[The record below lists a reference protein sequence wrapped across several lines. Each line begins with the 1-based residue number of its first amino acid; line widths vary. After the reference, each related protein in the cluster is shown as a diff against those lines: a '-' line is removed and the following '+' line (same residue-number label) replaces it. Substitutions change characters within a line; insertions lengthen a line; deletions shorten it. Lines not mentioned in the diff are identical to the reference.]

1 MAKTKQDLLNGYAK
15 PKPAGQGGMVG
26 TMNPEEMPQ
35 AKFGSHGG
43 HRVLTTG
50 DHPIDDHKPDLG
62 HHKPRPGMS
71 FFQEKLPTYFSFLV
85 FQMVQSALKKQ
96 TMWKKWKGSR
106 SRSAGTRT
114 SLPVT

>member
-1 MAKTKQDLLNGYAK
+1 MPIHLIKEFKLILYFQLTALAQTEQDLLNGYAK

-35 AKFGSHGG
+35 AKFGGQGG

-71 FFQEKLPTYFSFLV
+71 IFFRKSYQNTFHFLFFRWFSLH
-85 FQMVQSALKKQ
+85 
-96 TMWKKWKGSR
+96 
-106 SRSAGTRT
+106 
-114 SLPVT
+114 